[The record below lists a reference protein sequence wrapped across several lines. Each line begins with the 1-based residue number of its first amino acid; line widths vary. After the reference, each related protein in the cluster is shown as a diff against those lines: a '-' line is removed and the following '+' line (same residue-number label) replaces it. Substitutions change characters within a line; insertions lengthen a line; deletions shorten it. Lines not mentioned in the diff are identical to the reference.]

1 MEHPPGW
8 TCEKT
13 VVQFEYYFVSRLK
26 LADALAIAEHLEAC
40 PGCAQELILFRL
52 TPGHQQTRA

>member
-13 VVQFEYYFVSRLK
+13 VVQLEYYFVSRLE

-40 PGCAQELILFRL
+40 PGCAQQLVLLRM
-52 TPGHQQTRA
+52 TSGRRARA

>member
-1 MEHPPGW
+1 MEYPPGW

-13 VVQFEYYFVSRLK
+13 VVQFEYYFVGRLK

-40 PGCAQELILFRL
+40 PPCAQQLVVFRML
-52 TPGHQQTRA
+52 PGRSARV

>member
-13 VVQFEYYFVSRLK
+13 VVQFDYYFVSRLK
-26 LADALAIAEHLEAC
+26 LADALAVAEHLEAC
-40 PGCAQELILFRL
+40 PGCAQQLILLRMM
-52 TPGHQQTRA
+52 PGRQARA

>member
-26 LADALAIAEHLEAC
+26 LADALAVAEHLEAC
-40 PGCAQELILFRL
+40 PGCAQQLILLRM
-52 TPGHQQTRA
+52 TPGRQARA